1 MTLSAL
7 SIRKAIKLY
16 HLLEYF
22 LPTEETSDM
31 SVIKYISG
39 IVYNI
44 KETQNH
50 KVYLEALALMQDTTI
65 DDIIKTY
72 TPEESLTEFGL
83 GLQENQILALKD
95 FCSKVG
101 I

>member
-1 MTLSAL
+1 MSAL
-7 SIRKAIKLY
+7 SIRNAIKLY

-22 LPTEETSDM
+22 LPTESPEEI
-31 SVIKYISG
+31 SVIKYISE

-44 KETQNH
+44 KATQNH
-50 KVYLEALALMQDTTI
+50 KVYLEALALMQNTTI

-95 FCSKVG
+95 FCTKVG